1 MFLYFILTL
10 LTSSQDLPDYLNLP
24 ADQVSITRYDYTY
37 FPETYQ
43 GPTLELN
50 FTGCGIV
57 VVVEEFYSFNFLIDG
72 NFISLY
78 ELTDK
83 SWACDELSN
92 QQHTLLIKDTIDFT
106 LNYIDVYYRLP
117 PATRSKSPS
126 YTFTPSSLFTLF
138 TSSIKSSSTSESGTF
153 ISSNAFSTSNII
165 SKSENNEESFLFS
178 MSVSN
183 SYKTNSNLNT
193 SPSQEFSSS
202 SSSSTFKMSSSDIL
216 LETTIAFDK
225 KDKKKNSK
233 TLLIVGITLGC
244 FAFVA
249 IVLIIIVI
257 YVIKR
262 KKVSIESKNEIDFDD
277 PVFTLPQENPL
288 FIQHDP
294 YISKDPFEQ
303 EKSE

>member
-10 LTSSQDLPDYLNLP
+10 LTSTQDLPDYLNLP

-126 YTFTPSSLFTLF
+126 YTFTPSSLFT
-138 TSSIKSSSTSESGTF
+138 SSLKSSSTSESGTF

-165 SKSENNEESFLFS
+165 SNTGYSEESFLFS
-178 MSVSN
+178 MSFSN

-202 SSSSTFKMSSSDIL
+202 SSSSTYKMSSSDII
-216 LETTIAFDK
+216 LETTIAFVQ

-233 TLLIVGITLGC
+233 IDPWI
-244 FAFVA
+244 FPN
-249 IVLIIIVI
+249 
-257 YVIKR
+257 
-262 KKVSIESKNEIDFDD
+262 SIGGFCH
-277 PVFTLPQENPL
+277 LPPN
-288 FIQHDP
+288 FW
-294 YISKDPFEQ
+294 
-303 EKSE
+303 